1 MAQRI
6 LGIDPGTIQF
16 GYGLLEADRGEGSY
30 LTAGV
35 IKAPRSMEI
44 GGRLHRIHTE
54 LLALL
59 ETWRPDVVA
68 VEEPFIPPEVASR
81 GGHRTSVRSAMAV
94 GQAQAVALLAAARYG
109 LDVHR
114 YPPSQVKSAVSG
126 YGQGSK
132 EQVAAMV
139 GLLLGLSKPP
149 EPVDAT
155 DALAVAICHLQHE
168 RLNTMV

>member
-35 IKAPRSMEI
+35 IKAPRSLKI
-44 GGRLHRIHTE
+44 GERLHRIHTE
-54 LLALL
+54 LLTLI

-68 VEEPFIPPEVASR
+68 VEEPFVPPEVAER
-81 GGHRTSVRSAMAV
+81 GGARTSMHSAIAV
-94 GQAQAVALLAAARYG
+94 GQAQAIALLAAAKHGLRVYG
-109 LDVHR
+109 
-114 YPPSQVKSAVSG
+114 YPPTQVKSAVSG

-132 EQVAAMV
+132 AQVAAMV
-139 GLLLGLSKPP
+139 GLLLGLQKPP

>member
-1 MAQRI
+1 MGQRI
-6 LGIDPGTIQF
+6 LGLDPGTLQF
-16 GYGLLEADRGEGSY
+16 GYGLLEAGRGEGSY

-35 IKAPRSMEI
+35 IKGPRSMEI
-44 GGRLHRIHTE
+44 GERLHRIHTD

-68 VEEPFIPPEVASR
+68 VEEPFVPPEVASR
-81 GGHRTSVRSAMAV
+81 GGHRTSIRSAMAV
-94 GQAQAVALLAAARYG
+94 GQAQAVALLAAAHYG
-109 LDVHR
+109 LPVHR

-139 GLLLGLSKPP
+139 GLLLGLSEPP
-149 EPVDAT
+149 QPADAT
-155 DALAVAICHLQHE
+155 DALAVAICHLQRE